1 MDTGGTDVDMPAVM
15 DIHTVDSEA
24 EEAYP
29 LLRVHLEKT
38 CMDVVEAGIRAFV
51 EEDIRTEDNRKAEDE
66 ASLVLV
72 QVDSTRIGLEHRPDE
87 LLDQSLH
94 IPVKE
99 IPWPFCKSLVRLNSC
114 ARQRHVS
121 G

>member
-1 MDTGGTDVDMPAVM
+1 MDMPAVM
-15 DIHTVDSEA
+15 DIHRVDNREA

-38 CMDVVEAGIRAFV
+38 CMDVVEAGIRTFV
-51 EEDIRTEDNRKAEDE
+51 EEDIHRVDNRKAEDE

-72 QVDSTRIGLEHRPDE
+72 QVDSTKIGLEHRLDE